1 MNRVLIGALG
11 ILIVGLPG
19 CVPDDQRTD
28 SVDPEAGRRARA
40 EWPVEVVSAVDS
52 GNVAMRAD
60 DLKAA
65 LVYYR
70 RAVEI
75 SPENAP
81 AWFGVYMAE
90 RALGNPAA
98 ADSALQTVMSLAPGA
113 SLVHPSQTDTIGM
126 SDGL

>member
-1 MNRVLIGALG
+1 MKRVLVGAFSV
-11 ILIVGLPG
+11 LIVGILG

-28 SVDPEAGRRARA
+28 SVDPETGRRERA
-40 EWPVEVVSAVDS
+40 QWPAEVASAVDS

-60 DLKAA
+60 DAESA

-70 RAVEI
+70 RGVEI
-75 SPENAP
+75 SPDNSS

-90 RALGNPAA
+90 RALGNQAV

-113 SLVHPSQTDTIGM
+113 SLVHPSQTDTSGTA
-126 SDGL
+126 DGR

>member
-1 MNRVLIGALG
+1 MKRVLVGALG
-11 ILIVGLPG
+11 VLIVGMPG

-28 SVDPEAGRRARA
+28 SVDPETGRRERA
-40 EWPVEVVSAVDS
+40 QWPAEVVSAVDS

-60 DLKAA
+60 AA
-65 LVYYR
+65 ESALAYYR

-75 SPENAP
+75 SPDNAP

-90 RALGNPAA
+90 RALGNQAA

-113 SLVHPSQTDTIGM
+113 SLVHPPQADTSGSTDGR
-126 SDGL
+126 

>member
-1 MNRVLIGALG
+1 MKRVLAGALG
-11 ILIVGLPG
+11 VLIVCMPG

-28 SVDPEAGRRARA
+28 SVDPQTGQRERA

-60 DLKAA
+60 NAGSA
-65 LVYYR
+65 LAYYR

-75 SPENAP
+75 SPDNSS

-90 RALGNPAA
+90 KALGNQAA

-113 SLVHPSQTDTIGM
+113 SLVHSSQTDTSGTT
-126 SDGL
+126 DGS